1 MGRPWGLRSK
11 ATTCEEGVA
20 LENWCAGVGR
30 EAVVAIVL
38 LYASV
43 DRSSDEMEI

>member
-20 LENWCAGVGR
+20 LESWCADVGR

-38 LYASV
+38 FYASAG
-43 DRSSDEMEI
+43 RSSDEIEI